1 MRLHHNPASPFV
13 RMVRVTAHEVG
24 LTERITLVPSGA
36 ISPVEVHGAVSID
49 NPLGK
54 IPCLVTDHGHALYD
68 SRVICEYLAHRGGHD
83 ELFPDEP
90 VKRFR
95 VLTLQALAQGV
106 CDAGVSYRYETFA
119 RPKELQWKSWADRQK
134 TRVLAALD
142 DAGRTFASDLDD
154 VNAGTIALACALG
167 YLDFRLG
174 EWAWRDGR
182 PELTSFYAEFSQRPS
197 MQATQHAN
205 PA

>member
-1 MRLHHNPASPFV
+1 MKLHHNPASPFV
-13 RMVRVTAHEVG
+13 RMVRVTAHEAG
-24 LTERITLVPSGA
+24 LQDRITLVPSGA
-36 ISPVEVHGAVSID
+36 ISPVEPHRTVTAD

-54 IPCLVTDHGHALYD
+54 IPCLVTDHGHPLYD
-68 SRVICEYLAHRGGHD
+68 SRVICEYLAHRGGRG

-95 VLTLQALAQGV
+95 VLTLQALAQGA
-106 CDAGVSYRYETFA
+106 CDAAVSYRYETAA
-119 RPKELQWKSWADRQK
+119 RPKEFQWRNWADRQQ

-142 DAGRTFASDLDD
+142 DAGRTFSGELDD
-154 VNAGTIALACALG
+154 VHAGTIALACALG

-174 EWAWRDGR
+174 EWTWRDGR
-182 PELTSFYAEFSQRPS
+182 PELTEFYAGFSQRPS